1 MCYIDGVSR
10 LIINIRTVRDMSD
23 AVAFPV
29 FPRSVCR

>member
-1 MCYIDGVSR
+1 MCYIDGVRR

-29 FPRSVCR
+29 IPRSVCR